1 MSQILMFTK
10 IFWPHCVELLPSSQ
24 GHVSELCLYFLIGFL
39 IKFQAELFSTLKPNW
54 TLLEF
59 HLKSQCSRKIKK
71 SGGSIPISCLFLLTA
86 AVDIEIEKERK
97 RSEGLFR
104 SYQLKA
110 QPIQP
115 HLSKIG
121 LDWLCGLAGRS

>member
-1 MSQILMFTK
+1 MPQNLMFTK

-59 HLKSQCSRKIKK
+59 HLKSQCRRKIKK
-71 SGGSIPISCLFLLTA
+71 SGGSLAISCLFLLTA
-86 AVDIEIEKERK
+86 AVDIKK
-97 RSEGLFR
+97 YK
-104 SYQLKA
+104 YQRED
-110 QPIQP
+110 PR
-115 HLSKIG
+115 
-121 LDWLCGLAGRS
+121 GRLGSTS